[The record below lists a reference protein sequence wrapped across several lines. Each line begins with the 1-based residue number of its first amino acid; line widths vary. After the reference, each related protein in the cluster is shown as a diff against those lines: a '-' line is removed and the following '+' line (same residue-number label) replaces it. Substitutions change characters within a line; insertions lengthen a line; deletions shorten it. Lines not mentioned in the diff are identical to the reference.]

1 METIKRALTESE
13 IEALNKKYHPLTPT
27 QRIAELYNDFD
38 AAEVMLTSSFA
49 ATSAY
54 LLKLFSEINRE
65 QTVLFIDTGYHF
77 RETLIY
83 KDYLEQLYQLNVR
96 SVRAEDWKHDFTNK
110 DELRQALLELHY
122 DLLDEGEAQQLR
134 AAIESDPDVAGEW
147 AATLRLAGKLTDA
160 AKFEAGKLPASVLQQ
175 RADKALVLLS
185 TAPASPPYGMTPSRP
200 HRLADWSICLAA
212 VRLAPKLLSTRTES
226 TTARLP

>member
-38 AAEVMLTSSFA
+38 AAEVMLTSSSV

-110 DELRQALLELHY
+110 DETWTKDPDLCCSINKVEPLQALKDAHTVWVSGLMAWQSNH
-122 DLLDEGEAQQLR
+122 R
-134 AAIESDPDVAGEW
+134 
-147 AATLRLAGKLTDA
+147 ATLDI
-160 AKFEAGKLPASVLQQ
+160 FEQ
-175 RADKALVLLS
+175 RS
-185 TAPASPPYGMTPSRP
+185 G
-200 HRLADWSICLAA
+200 
-212 VRLAPKLLSTRTES
+212 
-226 TTARLP
+226 